1 MHAHNK
7 YLSFINVFCILTRT
21 SDILLSG
28 VFLGFKVQSFKI
40 MPLGFIVSF
49 KIDTK
54 NYNKKIM
61 KGNLLVVKK
70 LIIAIAGPLTNLILI
85 LILILLDKETIL
97 TIPTDLLIYSNILV
111 FVFNMLPIYPL
122 DGGRIIKNIL
132 QIFFGKIDS
141 IRIIN
146 LVSNIFAIFLSFIT
160 LYIVILSRNI
170 SYMFMLVYI
179 WTLIIRE
186 NKIYKTKI
194 KMYKILRNYLAI
206 NQD

>member
-1 MHAHNK
+1 M
-7 YLSFINVFCILTRT
+7 
-21 SDILLSG
+21 
-28 VFLGFKVQSFKI
+28 QSFKI

-97 TIPTDLLIYSNILV
+97 TIPADLLIYSNILV

-160 LYIVILSRNI
+160 LYIVILFRNI